1 MISNQPAKKSRNF
14 PSPKKKGT
22 KKPTVPH
29 HCSRMIKSNSCKQPH
44 LQSSL
49 PDENTR
55 SSALSSL
62 NRERKRL
69 RAIFQILHE
78 AVLLVDAKGKISFYN
93 RTAQQLLAS
102 PKTAKRIP
110 HLWHWIPT
118 LKSFF
123 TQPDPNSH
131 PDILAMETEL
141 IYPEKRFVRLQ
152 LRPFSE
158 ADGRPLFIVL
168 LQDITQERTNSEE
181 QLFQGCLDSVT
192 QLASELAHE
201 LGNPLNAIGIHLQL
215 VQRALKSL
223 FSTADVA
230 AHAENSTHGT
240 TETDTISP
248 ATVLSGLKNTAKT
261 VPSNYPALPVYPAQ
275 TAKKGAVS
283 TAIQQHTTTSG
294 NPDTAI
300 VPIATTAV
308 VPILEQQSP
317 LQHFTSSQTAE
328 PLQTLLQSLSVCRSE
343 VQRLDAL
350 VQQFLKSVRPQ
361 SLELKRGNILQ
372 PLKKVLAILKPQLDD
387 AHITV
392 EFRIS
397 NPLSSVFMDADR
409 LHQAFF
415 NVLKNAREAIG
426 TNGKIIISCRQDEQ
440 YMILSFADSG
450 GGFPETQAIQLFSQS
465 HATTKPNG
473 HGIGML
479 IVQRI
484 MREHNGFVEIQT
496 KASIGSVV
504 SLKFPLPE
512 PMTRKLETERS
523 GTVGKRGKT
532 KNHKDRKQ
540 ER

>member
-1 MISNQPAKKSRNF
+1 MVARRKNSPSLIDTVRLGGDISSVFCHLN
-14 PSPKKKGT
+14 
-22 KKPTVPH
+22 
-29 HCSRMIKSNSCKQPH
+29 RMIKSTSRSKASPH
-44 LQSSL
+44 KSSL
-49 PDENTR
+49 PNENNQQQ
-55 SSALSSL
+55 ALSSL

-69 RAIFQILHE
+69 RAIFQVLHE
-78 AVLLVDAKGKISFYN
+78 AVLLVDNKGSILFYN
-93 RTAQQLLAS
+93 HSAQQLLAL
-102 PKTAKRIP
+102 PGKAKRIP
-110 HLWHWIPT
+110 HLWHWIST

-123 TQPDPNSH
+123 TQPDLQTR
-131 PDILAMETEL
+131 PDILTTETEL
-141 IYPEKRFVRLQ
+141 TYPEKRFVRLQ
-152 LRPFSE
+152 LQPFSE
-158 ADGRPLFIVL
+158 AGNKPLFVVL

-215 VQRALKSL
+215 IQRTLKEL
-223 FSTADVA
+223 FSTTDVA
-230 AHAENSTHGT
+230 AHSENPTHKT
-240 TETDTISP
+240 TKADVISP
-248 ATVLSGLKNTAKT
+248 ATTPSASENAAKA
-261 VPSNYPALPVYPAQ
+261 VPSGYPVLPVYPVQ

-300 VPIATTAV
+300 VPIAPTAV
-308 VPILEQQSP
+308 VPIPEKQPPFQR
-317 LQHFTSSQTAE
+317 FASSQTVE
-328 PLQTLLQSLSVCRSE
+328 PLQTLLQSLSVCQSE

-361 SLELKRGNILQ
+361 SLELKRGNVLQ
-372 PLKKVLAILKPQLDD
+372 PLKRVLAVLKPQLDD

-392 EFRIS
+392 ELHIS

-426 TNGKIIISCRQDEQ
+426 ANGKIIISCHQDEQ
-440 YMILSFADSG
+440 YLILSFADSG
-450 GGFPETQAIQLFSQS
+450 GGFSETQAIQLFSQS
-465 HATTKPNG
+465 HTTQKPNG

-512 PMTRKLETERS
+512 PMMRKIETERS
-523 GTVGKRGKT
+523 KSLKEGKK
-532 KNHKDRKQ
+532 KKKS
-540 ER
+540 

>member
-1 MISNQPAKKSRNF
+1 MKSSARN
-14 PSPKKKGT
+14 
-22 KKPTVPH
+22 
-29 HCSRMIKSNSCKQPH
+29 KQLHRQTP
-44 LQSSL
+44 L
-49 PDENTR
+49 PDRNAR

-69 RAIFQILHE
+69 RAIFHLLHE

-93 RTAQQLLAS
+93 RTAQQLLAL

-123 TQPDPNSH
+123 TQPDLKARPG
-131 PDILAMETEL
+131 ILITETEL
-141 IYPEKRFVRLQ
+141 IYPEKRFVRLRLQ
-152 LRPFSE
+152 PFSE
-158 ADGRPLFIVL
+158 VNDKSVFIVL
-168 LQDITQERTNSEE
+168 LQDITQERTQSEE
-181 QLFQGCLDSVT
+181 QLFQDCLDSVT

-223 FSTADVA
+223 FSTADVTT
-230 AHAENSTHGT
+230 HAEKQTHGT
-240 TETDTISP
+240 AGTTTISP
-248 ATVLSGLKNTAKT
+248 ITTLSGLKNTAKT
-261 VPSNYPALPVYPAQ
+261 VPSNYPVLPVCPAQ
-275 TAKKGAVS
+275 TAETNTIS
-283 TAIQQHTTTSG
+283 TTKQLTTTSEIFG
-294 NPDTAI
+294 TAI
-300 VPIATTAV
+300 VPIATTAI

-317 LQHFTSSQTAE
+317 LQHFPSPQTAA
-328 PLQTLLQSLSVCRSE
+328 LFQKLWQSLSICQSE

-361 SLELKRGNILQ
+361 SLELKRDSILQ
-372 PLKKVLAILKPQLDD
+372 PLKKVLAVLKPQLDD

-392 EFRIS
+392 KLRIS

-426 TNGKIIISCRQDEQ
+426 ANGRIAISCEQDER
-440 YMILSFADSG
+440 YLILSFADSG
-450 GGFPETQAIQLFSQS
+450 GGFPETQAIQPFS
-465 HATTKPNG
+465 ATNTTQKPNG

-496 KASIGSVV
+496 KASVGSVV

-512 PMTRKLETERS
+512 PMMRKIETERS
-523 GTVGKRGKT
+523 GTVEKRGKT